1 MFNRIKGNYMSI
13 VLPILA
19 VTALSATALQISA
32 QDSEAAK
39 NEIIALET
47 ELGRAMIHRDTA
59 TLQRIVADEWIC
71 QGATGISTKASFI
84 SDVEQRKLVVT
95 KFVLHDIRVRV
106 FGDVAYLIGADDE
119 TSSYAGTDNSG
130 TYNWL
135 DVWTKR
141 DGHWVSV
148 ATQIT
153 KAAPSGQK

>member
-1 MFNRIKGNYMSI
+1 MSI

-19 VTALSATALQISA
+19 STALTIGALETSA

-39 NEIIALET
+39 KEIIALET

-59 TLQRIVADEWIC
+59 ALKRIVADEWIC
-71 QGATGISTKASFI
+71 QSATGVSTKASFI
-84 SDVEQRKLVVT
+84 SDVEQGKLVVA

-106 FGDVAYLIGADDE
+106 FGDVAYLMGADDE
-119 TSSYAGTDNSG
+119 TSSYAGVDNSG

-153 KAAPSGQK
+153 KATPNVKK